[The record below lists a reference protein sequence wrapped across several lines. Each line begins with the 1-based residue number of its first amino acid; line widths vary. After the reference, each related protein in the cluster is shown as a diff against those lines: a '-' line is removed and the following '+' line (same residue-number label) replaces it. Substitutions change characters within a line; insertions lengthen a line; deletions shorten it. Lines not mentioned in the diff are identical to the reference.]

1 MRAMSDSHDGLEVRS
16 FADASAW
23 ESWLEAHHADRPGI
37 WIRIAKKGS
46 GIDSIDAAQ
55 GTETALCFGWID
67 GQRRSLDATHFLQK
81 YTPRRRRS
89 VWSAINRDRAD
100 ALIAAGRMRAAGL
113 RQIEDARADG
123 RWERAYGPQRTTTV
137 PPDLEAAL
145 AASDSAARAFD
156 ALGRTDRYLLI
167 LTLLK
172 AATSDDRRARLA
184 RAVAR
189 LERDA
194 GSR

>member
-1 MRAMSDSHDGLEVRS
+1 MPPMSDLPGGLEVRS

-46 GIDSIDAAQ
+46 GIESIDAAK
-55 GTETALCFGWID
+55 GTEIALCFGWID

-81 YTPRRRRS
+81 YTPRRSRS
-89 VWSAINRDRAD
+89 AWSAINRDRAE
-100 ALIAAGRMRAAGL
+100 ALVAAGRMRAAGL
-113 RQIEDARADG
+113 RQIEDAQADG

-145 AASDSAARAFD
+145 AASESAARAFE

-172 AATSDDRRARLA
+172 APTSEDRRARLA
-184 RAVAR
+184 RAIAR
-189 LERDA
+189 LEGDP